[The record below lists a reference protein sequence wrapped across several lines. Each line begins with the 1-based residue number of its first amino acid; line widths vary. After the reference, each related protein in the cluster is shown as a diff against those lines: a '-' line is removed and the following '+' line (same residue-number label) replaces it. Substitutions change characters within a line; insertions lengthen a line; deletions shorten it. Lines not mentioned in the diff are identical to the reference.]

1 MSIYIPFLSKFDKTL
16 GSFTLENSFLWH
28 YVIDKLI
35 ILKLKEFQILGL
47 NIYCDTS
54 GRYWNLIIILSW
66 VRSLQ
71 VVAYEKLIFV
81 RRSQSLKW
89 ILVKLKKSA
98 STIAQKTPLI
108 FLKNINIILW
118 IIISSSTFS
127 IISISNLQLK
137 FTVLFL

>member
-1 MSIYIPFLSKFDKTL
+1 
-16 GSFTLENSFLWH
+16 
-28 YVIDKLI
+28 
-35 ILKLKEFQILGL
+35 
-47 NIYCDTS
+47 
-54 GRYWNLIIILSW
+54 LSW

-71 VVAYEKLIFV
+71 VDAYEKLIFV
-81 RRSQSLKW
+81 RRSQPLKW